1 MQWSI
6 LAAGCTGLHFPKITH
21 MPALD
26 LFDRRIL
33 AALQQDGRVTSVAL
47 AEIVHLSPSQ
57 CARRVQRL
65 EEAGVIRSY
74 RAVLDPEALGLG
86 IAGVVSL
93 SLETHA
99 KSNIQE
105 LHRQIAARPA
115 IVECVAVT
123 GEADYQLR
131 VVARDL
137 KEFSAILMDAI
148 VPMPGVSTTRSS
160 IILEQVKPFAALPIP
175 EE

>member
-1 MQWSI
+1 
-6 LAAGCTGLHFPKITH
+6 
-21 MPALD
+21 MPDLD

-33 AALQQDGRVTSVAL
+33 AALQQDGRMTSVAL

-65 EEAGVIRSY
+65 EETGVIRSY
-74 RAVLDPEALGLG
+74 RAVLDPAALGLG

-93 SLETHA
+93 SLEKHA

-105 LHRQIAARPA
+105 LQREIAARPA
-115 IVECVAVT
+115 IVECLSVT
-123 GEADYQLR
+123 GDSDYQLR
-131 VVARDL
+131 IVARDL
-137 KEFSAILMDAI
+137 REFSDLLMHSI

>member
-1 MQWSI
+1 MESRMI
-6 LAAGCTGLHFPKITH
+6 E
-21 MPALD
+21 LD

-33 AALQQDGRVTSVAL
+33 GALQQDGRMTSVAL

-65 EEAGVIRSY
+65 EEAGVIRCY
-74 RAVLDPEALGLG
+74 RAVLDPDALGLG

-93 SLETHA
+93 SLEKHA
-99 KSNIQE
+99 KGNIQE
-105 LHRQIAARPA
+105 LQRQIAVRPA
-115 IVECVAVT
+115 IVECLSVT
-123 GEADYQLR
+123 GDSDYQLR
-131 VVARDL
+131 IVARDL
-137 KEFSAILMDAI
+137 REFSAILMDSI

-175 EE
+175 EH